1 MAQSMGKEQTSFY
14 DKRGTDAEHV
24 PAASPPLVGPASREN
39 TPRSLDTNSGH
50 RDTVKAG
57 ESLISLYG
65 TLDDMEPAKQ
75 PAHHKV
81 GYLSLRYLSP
91 RPMIQVGCDAYINTV
106 SLYMHCLLLLAKLE
120 SELVGFL
127 ASGLVQFEFELC

>member
-1 MAQSMGKEQTSFY
+1 MAQSMGKQQTSFY

-24 PAASPPLVGPASREN
+24 PAASPPLVGPASRDN

-81 GYLSLRYLSP
+81 GYLSP
-91 RPMIQVGCDAYINTV
+91 RHLPLKPMSENGCKVYISTV
-106 SLYMHCLLLLAKLE
+106 SLYMPCLLLLAKLG

-127 ASGLVQFEFELC
+127 TSGFV

>member
-1 MAQSMGKEQTSFY
+1 MTQSMGKEQTSFY

-24 PAASPPLVGPASREN
+24 PAVCPPLVGPANRDN
-39 TPRSLDTNSGH
+39 TPRSLDTNSGY

-65 TLDDMEPAKQ
+65 TLDNMEPAKQ

-81 GYLSLRYLSP
+81 GYLPPRHLSP
-91 RPMIQVGCDAYINTV
+91 RPMIQVGCNAYISTI
-106 SLYMHCLLLLAKLE
+106 SLYMHCLLFLAKLG

-127 ASGLVQFEFELC
+127 ASGFV